1 MRRKLSSQ
9 YRFLENRQRQSRRE
23 RVRKLT
29 FDSLE
34 DRRLLAGLN
43 IFVYDDANG
52 SDSWQSASESPLAE
66 QVVYVDSD
74 NDARLDSNEP
84 YALTDVEGKAL
95 LDNLSIGI
103 AMIRLLGSSTPA
115 IPVDLPSSNS
125 RVDLNVAGKASNG
138 NHAPVL
144 GAIPSQS
151 LDEDSEIS
159 LPSSLL
165 QTEASDAD
173 QDSLIFF
180 VVGQPSNGS
189 LTWSVE
195 TGGTYKPNPNFNGT
209 DAIVVRAFDG
219 KSWSSPVTLDLTINS
234 VDDLPTAIQ
243 FASGSIPENQLG
255 YVIGSLTIIDID
267 GGPNTVLLTPDDIFE
282 FKDGKLK
289 LLDSVALNYEENA
302 ASQLTVKVVV
312 GESEILTLES
322 SFTLPVLNRNDAP
335 SSLIFQG
342 QTRVEE
348 FVMGFEF
355 GTITVDDEDVGDQY
369 NFIVSDSRFA
379 VVDGKLLL
387 KPGVSLFYDDAT
399 HVPVTVR
406 AVSQTSSDEISES
419 FDIQV
424 VRAAPPWQNKHWA
437 LDVNDDGLLTPLD
450 VLLVINALNRIGA
463 APLDRPPPA
472 GSANFVDVNGD
483 RFLSPIDALILINA
497 LNRQS
502 RSGEGSQGNNPG
514 GNGSG
519 GSGSGEGNP
528 PEGEA
533 PLQPAPQQY
542 APSPKSDS
550 SRSVANTDSSTNAID
565 DEALA
570 STNARKSARRV
581 R

>member
-1 MRRKLSSQ
+1 MMRRKLSSQ
-9 YRFLENRQRQSRRE
+9 YRFLESRQRHSCRE

-43 IFVYDDANG
+43 IFVYDDANNSG
-52 SDSWQSASESPLAE
+52 TWQSPSESPLAE

-74 NDARLDSNEP
+74 DDARLDNNEP
-84 YALTDVEGKAL
+84 YAVTDLEGKAL

-103 AMIRLLGSSTPA
+103 AMIRLLGSSSSA
-115 IPVDLPSSNS
+115 NPVDLPSSNS
-125 RVDLNVAGKASNG
+125 RVDLNLAGKASIG

-144 GAIPSQS
+144 GAIPIQV
-151 LDEDSEIS
+151 LDEDKEIS

-165 QTEASDAD
+165 QSAASDAD
-173 QDSLIFF
+173 QDSLVFF

-195 TGGTYKPNPNFNGT
+195 TGGTYKPNSNLNGT
-209 DAIVVRAFDG
+209 DAIIVRAFDG
-219 KSWSSPVTLDLTINS
+219 KSWSSPVTLDITINS
-234 VDDLPTAIQ
+234 IDDLPTAIQ
-243 FASGSIPENQLG
+243 FAGGSIPENQPG
-255 YVIGSLTIIDID
+255 YVIGSLIIVDID
-267 GGPNTVLLTPDDIFE
+267 GGPNTVRLTPDDFFE

-289 LLDSVALNYEENA
+289 LLDGVALNYEA
-302 ASQLTVKVVV
+302 SVASQLTVKVVV
-312 GESEILTLES
+312 GESESLALET
-322 SFTLPVLNRNDAP
+322 SFSLPVLNRNDAP
-335 SSLIFQG
+335 SSLTFQG
-342 QTRVEE
+342 QTSVEE
-348 FVMGFEF
+348 FVIGFEF

-369 NFIVSDSRFA
+369 SFIVSDNRFA
-379 VVDGKLLL
+379 VVDGKLVLR
-387 KPGVSLFYDDAT
+387 PGVSLIYDDET
-399 HVPVTVR
+399 HVPVTVT

-419 FDIQV
+419 IDIRV

-463 APLDRPPPA
+463 APLDRPPLA
-472 GSANFVDVNGD
+472 GSTNFVDVNGD
-483 RFLSPIDALILINA
+483 RYLSPIDALILINA

-502 RSGEGSQGNNPG
+502 RSGEGPQENP
-514 GNGSG
+514 SG
-519 GSGSGEGNP
+519 GGGSGEGNL

-533 PLQPAPQQY
+533 PLQPNSQQY
-542 APSPKSDS
+542 APNPKSDS
-550 SRSVANTDSSTNAID
+550 SRSVVNTDGSTNAID
-565 DEALA
+565 DDALA